1 MHKIKIYLKNR
12 VIQINLSLSIILN
25 ALLWA
30 VLIYQIK
37 PQEMPLMLHYNIY
50 FGIDLIGQ
58 WYQVFYI
65 PASGLIIFLINF
77 GFSFIIH
84 NKDKVL
90 SYFSLIISSISQ
102 LILLVAGILVILLNQ
117 Y

>member
-1 MHKIKIYLKNR
+1 MHKIKDYLKNR
-12 VIQINLSLSIILN
+12 IIQINLAASIILN

-30 VLIYQIK
+30 VLLYNIK
-37 PQEMPLMLHYNIY
+37 PQETPLMLHYNIY
-50 FGIDLIGQ
+50 FGIDLIGN
-58 WYQVFYI
+58 WYQVLYI
-65 PASGLIIFLINF
+65 PISGLIIFLINLA
-77 GFSFIIH
+77 FSFIIH

-102 LILLVAGILVILLNQ
+102 LILLVAGILVVLLNQ